1 MIDSLKALYR
11 EPTNEVFALLEWNR
25 KVWMNDEFLQALNT
39 LSKAA
44 VHVFDEC
51 LFRVEKD
58 ASAFAIAANFSHF

>member
-1 MIDSLKALYR
+1 
-11 EPTNEVFALLEWNR
+11 
-25 KVWMNDEFLQALNT
+25 MNDEFLQALNT